1 LTESVAFLSA
11 VWQVLIV
18 SVFPLKYTVLVKD
31 NQHLYAYLREEAF
44 YMYDKYLVTGATGF
58 LGRAVAEELVRR
70 KAQVHALV
78 LHDDPYINL
87 LPKEVHTVIGD
98 VCAEN
103 SLTDFF
109 ADADSRTC
117 VIHCAGIVSVASRPG
132 SKLYQVNVGGTWSVL
147 RQCMERNVGKMVY
160 VSSVHAIPEK
170 PKGCTITEDCEF
182 SPGLVDGDYA
192 KSKATATELVFNA
205 AERGLNASIVFPSG
219 IIGPGD
225 IQGGS
230 FTSMAKSFL
239 AGKLPFAVCGGYDF
253 VDVRDV
259 AKGILACSENGE
271 PGKGYILSGHYVT
284 IRKMLQHVGK
294 TAKLKY
300 RPICLP
306 LGLAKLAAPYYER
319 RSTKERKPLFFTPYS
334 VAVLASNGQF
344 SHTAASERFAYQPRP
359 LEDTLQDMTAWLL
372 GQRRTDEV

>member
-1 LTESVAFLSA
+1 MFD
-11 VWQVLIV
+11 Q
-18 SVFPLKYTVLVKD
+18 
-31 NQHLYAYLREEAF
+31 
-44 YMYDKYLVTGATGF
+44 YLVTGATGF

-70 KAQVHALV
+70 RAQVHALV
-78 LHDDPYINL
+78 LRDDPYIHL

-98 VCAEN
+98 VCVES

-132 SKLYQVNVGGTWSVL
+132 SKLYQVNVGGTWRVL
-147 RQCMERNVGKMVY
+147 RQCMEHNVGKMVY

-170 PKGCTITEDCEF
+170 SKDCIITEDCEF

-192 KSKATATELVFNA
+192 KSKATATELVFDA

-225 IQGGS
+225 VQGGS
-230 FTSMAKSFL
+230 FTSMARSFL
-239 AGKLPFAVCGGYDF
+239 AGRLPFAVRGGYDF

-259 AKGILACSENGE
+259 AKGILACSESGE
-271 PGKGYILSGHYVT
+271 PGKGYILSGHYIT
-284 IRKMLQHVGK
+284 IRKMLQLVGK
-294 TAKLKY
+294 AAKLKY
-300 RPICLP
+300 RPVCLP
-306 LGLAKLAAPYYER
+306 LGLARLAAPYCER
-319 RSTKERKPLFFTPYS
+319 RSLKDRKPLFFTPYS

-344 SHTAASERFAYQPRP
+344 SHAAASERFAYQPRP
-359 LEDTLQDMTAWLL
+359 MGETLRDMAVWLMARKEKSEL
-372 GQRRTDEV
+372 

>member
-1 LTESVAFLSA
+1 
-11 VWQVLIV
+11 
-18 SVFPLKYTVLVKD
+18 
-31 NQHLYAYLREEAF
+31 
-44 YMYDKYLVTGATGF
+44 MYDKYLVTGATGF
-58 LGRAVAEELVRR
+58 LGRAVVEALARR
-70 KAQVHALV
+70 GARVHALV

-98 VCAEN
+98 VYAAN

-117 VIHCAGIVSVASRPG
+117 VIHCAGVVSVASRPG
-132 SKLYQVNVGGTWSVL
+132 SRLYQVNVGGTWRVL
-147 RQCMERNVGKMVY
+147 RQCMKRNVGRLIH

-170 PKGCTITEDCEF
+170 PKGCIITEDCEF

-192 KSKATATELVFNA
+192 KSKATATELVFAA
-205 AERGLNASIVFPSG
+205 AERGLNTSIVFPSG

-225 IQGGS
+225 LQGGS

-239 AGKLPFAVCGGYDF
+239 AGKLPLAVRGGYDF

-259 AKGILACSENGE
+259 ARGILACSESGE

-284 IRKMLQHVGK
+284 IRKMLQLVGK
-294 TAKLKY
+294 TAKLNY

-319 RSTKERKPLFFTPYS
+319 RSLKDRKPLFYTPYS
-334 VAVLASNGQF
+334 VSVLDSNGRF
-344 SHTAASERFAYQPRP
+344 SHAAASERFAYQPRP
-359 LEDTLQDMTAWLL
+359 VEETLRDMTAWLL
-372 GQRRTDEV
+372 EQRRKDEV

>member
-1 LTESVAFLSA
+1 MFD
-11 VWQVLIV
+11 Q
-18 SVFPLKYTVLVKD
+18 
-31 NQHLYAYLREEAF
+31 
-44 YMYDKYLVTGATGF
+44 YLVTGATGF

-70 KAQVHALV
+70 RAQVHALV
-78 LHDDPYINL
+78 LRDDPYIHL
-87 LPKEVHTVIGD
+87 LPKEVHTVTGD
-98 VCAEN
+98 VCVES

-132 SKLYQVNVGGTWSVL
+132 SKLYQVNVGGTWRVL
-147 RQCMERNVGKMVY
+147 RQCMEHDVGKMVY

-170 PKGCTITEDCEF
+170 PKGCIISEDCEF

-192 KSKATATELVFNA
+192 KSKAAATELVFDA
-205 AERGLNASIVFPSG
+205 AKRGLNASIVFPSG

-239 AGKLPFAVCGGYDF
+239 RGKLPFAVRGGYDF

-259 AKGILACSENGE
+259 AKGILDCSENGE

-284 IRKMLQHVGK
+284 IRKMLQLVGK
-294 TAKLKY
+294 TAKRKY

-306 LGLAKLAAPYYER
+306 LGLAKLAAPYYEH
-319 RSTKERKPLFFTPYS
+319 RSLKKRKPLFFTPYS

-344 SHTAASERFAYQPRP
+344 SHAAASECFAYHPRP
-359 LEDTLQDMTAWLL
+359 VKDTLRDMTAWLL
-372 GQRRTDEV
+372 EQRRKGEV

>member
-1 LTESVAFLSA
+1 MF
-11 VWQVLIV
+11 
-18 SVFPLKYTVLVKD
+18 
-31 NQHLYAYLREEAF
+31 
-44 YMYDKYLVTGATGF
+44 DKYLVTGATGF

-87 LPKEVHTVIGD
+87 LPKKVHTVIGD

-132 SKLYQVNVGGTWSVL
+132 SRLYQVNVGGTWRVL
-147 RQCMERNVGKMVY
+147 RQCMEHDVGKMVY

-170 PKGCTITEDCEF
+170 PKGCIITEDCEF

-192 KSKATATELVFNA
+192 KSKATATELVFAA

-225 IQGGS
+225 LQGGS

-239 AGKLPFAVCGGYDF
+239 AGKLP
-253 VDVRDV
+253 
-259 AKGILACSENGE
+259 
-271 PGKGYILSGHYVT
+271 
-284 IRKMLQHVGK
+284 
-294 TAKLKY
+294 
-300 RPICLP
+300 
-306 LGLAKLAAPYYER
+306 
-319 RSTKERKPLFFTPYS
+319 
-334 VAVLASNGQF
+334 LASLML
-344 SHTAASERFAYQPRP
+344 R
-359 LEDTLQDMTAWLL
+359 
-372 GQRRTDEV
+372 

>member
-1 LTESVAFLSA
+1 
-11 VWQVLIV
+11 
-18 SVFPLKYTVLVKD
+18 
-31 NQHLYAYLREEAF
+31 
-44 YMYDKYLVTGATGF
+44 MYDKYLVTGATGF
-58 LGRAVAEELVRR
+58 LGRAVAERLVRR
-70 KAQVHALV
+70 RAQVYALV
-78 LHDDPYINL
+78 LQNDPYINL

-98 VCAEN
+98 VCAKN
-103 SLTDFF
+103 SLADFF
-109 ADADSRTC
+109 KDADSRTC

-132 SKLYQVNVGGTWSVL
+132 PRLYQVNVGGTWRVL
-147 RQCMERNVGKMVY
+147 RQCMEHDVGKMVY

-170 PKGCTITEDCEF
+170 PKGCIITEDCEF

-192 KSKATATELVFNA
+192 KSKATATELVFAA

-225 IQGGS
+225 LQGGS

-239 AGKLPFAVCGGYDF
+239 AGKLPLAVRGGYDF

-259 AKGILACSENGE
+259 ANGLLACSESGE
-271 PGKGYILSGHYVT
+271 LGKGYILSGHYVT
-284 IRKMLQHVGK
+284 IRKMLQLVGK

-319 RSTKERKPLFFTPYS
+319 RSLKDRKPLFYTPYS
-334 VAVLASNGQF
+334 VSVLASNGRF
-344 SHTAASERFAYQPRP
+344 SHAAASERFAYQPRP
-359 LEDTLQDMTAWLL
+359 LEQTLRDMAEEENGHARRLMAARYLIT
-372 GQRRTDEV
+372 GQPYRPNLVCGVFCPGRWAEELRRSYMRRRAAA

>member
-1 LTESVAFLSA
+1 
-11 VWQVLIV
+11 
-18 SVFPLKYTVLVKD
+18 
-31 NQHLYAYLREEAF
+31 
-44 YMYDKYLVTGATGF
+44 MYDKYLVTGATGF
-58 LGRAVAEELVRR
+58 LGRAVVEELARR
-70 KAQVHALV
+70 DAQVRALV
-78 LHDDPYINL
+78 LPDDPYAHM
-87 LPKEVHTVIGD
+87 LPKKVRSIARD
-98 VCAEN
+98 VCDKDALA
-103 SLTDFF
+103 SFF

-132 SKLYQVNVGGTWSVL
+132 PKLYQVNVGGTWRIL
-147 RQCMERNVGKMVY
+147 RQCIAHSVGKMIY

-170 PKGCTITEDCEF
+170 PKGCIITEDCEF

-192 KSKATATELVFNA
+192 KSKATATELVFDA
-205 AERGLNASIVFPSG
+205 AKRGLNASIVFPSG

-239 AGKLPFAVCGGYDF
+239 SGKLPFAVRGGYDF

-259 AKGILACSENGE
+259 AEGILACSESGE

-284 IRKMLQHVGK
+284 IRKMLQLVGK
-294 TAKLKY
+294 AAKLRY

-319 RSTKERKPLFFTPYS
+319 RSLREQKPLFFTPYS
-334 VAVLASNGQF
+334 VAVLASNGCF
-344 SHTAASERFAYQPRP
+344 SHAAASERFAYQPRP
-359 LEDTLQDMTAWLL
+359 VEETLRDMTAWLL
-372 GQRRTDEV
+372 NQKGT

>member
-1 LTESVAFLSA
+1 MF
-11 VWQVLIV
+11 
-18 SVFPLKYTVLVKD
+18 
-31 NQHLYAYLREEAF
+31 
-44 YMYDKYLVTGATGF
+44 DKYLVTGATGF

-98 VCAEN
+98 VCDKG
-103 SLTDFF
+103 SLSDFF

-132 SKLYQVNVGGTWSVL
+132 PRLYQVNVGGTWRVL
-147 RQCMERNVGKMVY
+147 RQCMAHDVGKMVY

-170 PKGCTITEDCEF
+170 PKGCIITEDCEF

-192 KSKATATELVFNA
+192 KSKAAATELVFDA
-205 AERGLNASIVFPSG
+205 AERGLNASIVLPSG

-225 IQGGS
+225 LQGGS
-230 FTSMAKSFL
+230 FTSMARSFL
-239 AGKLPFAVCGGYDF
+239 AGKLPLAVRGGYDF

-259 AKGILACSENGE
+259 ANGILACSESGE
-271 PGKGYILSGHYVT
+271 PGKGYILSGCYVT
-284 IRKMLQHVGK
+284 IRRMLQLVGK
-294 TAKLKY
+294 AAKLKY

-306 LGLAKLAAPYYER
+306 LGLARLAAPYYER
-319 RSTKERKPLFFTPYS
+319 RSLRERKPLFFTPYS
-334 VAVLASNGQF
+334 VSVLASNGQF
-344 SHTAASERFAYQPRP
+344 SHAAASECFAYQPRP
-359 LEDTLQDMTAWLL
+359 MEETLGDMTAWLL
-372 GQRRTDEV
+372 EQRKKDEV

>member
-1 LTESVAFLSA
+1 MFD
-11 VWQVLIV
+11 Q
-18 SVFPLKYTVLVKD
+18 
-31 NQHLYAYLREEAF
+31 
-44 YMYDKYLVTGATGF
+44 YLVTGATGF

-70 KAQVHALV
+70 RVQVHALV
-78 LHDDPYINL
+78 LRDDPYIHL

-98 VCAEN
+98 VCVES
-103 SLTDFF
+103 SLADFF

-132 SKLYQVNVGGTWSVL
+132 SKLYQVNVGGTWRVL
-147 RQCMERNVGKMVY
+147 RQCMEHDVGKMVY

-170 PKGCTITEDCEF
+170 PKGCIITEDCEF

-192 KSKATATELVFNA
+192 KSKATATELVFDA
-205 AERGLNASIVFPSG
+205 AKRGLNASIVFPSG

-225 IQGGS
+225 MQGGS

-239 AGKLPFAVCGGYDF
+239 RGKLPFAVRGGYDF

-259 AKGILACSENGE
+259 AKGILDCSENGE

-284 IRKMLQHVGK
+284 IRKMLQLVGK
-294 TAKLKY
+294 TAKRRY

-306 LGLAKLAAPYYER
+306 LGLAKLAAPYYEH
-319 RSTKERKPLFFTPYS
+319 RSLKKRKPLFFTPYS

-344 SHTAASERFAYQPRP
+344 SHAAASECFAYHPRP
-359 LEDTLQDMTAWLL
+359 VKDTLRDMTAWLL
-372 GQRRTDEV
+372 EQRRKDEV